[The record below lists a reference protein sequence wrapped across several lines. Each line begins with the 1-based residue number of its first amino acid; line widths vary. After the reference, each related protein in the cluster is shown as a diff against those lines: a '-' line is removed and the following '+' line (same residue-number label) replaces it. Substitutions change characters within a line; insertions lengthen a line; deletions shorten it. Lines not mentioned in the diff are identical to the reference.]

1 MNYNENQIPVL
12 KAHYLNGIEISSFSY
27 CVTDFEVFNKIGFR
41 VMLISTEKLPI
52 EMKYVVLDGIYY
64 KMWGNDDTFIINFIA
79 SKMNLVVDPIYFNN
93 TIPTG
98 VNGLGCTIDYTDLVI
113 QDGNIIYPNY
123 VLKNSFGIIVNY
135 NQVPVSFEILD
146 YDSYGNM
153 QMGNRVLIGADGNP
167 MLPNGY
173 YVDKNGL
180 AKTVD
185 GKRIIII
192 FPVNTPREPIPE
204 PVIEPVFQTEPP
216 SVVVEP
222 VSEEPVSETPVA
234 EEPVSETP
242 VAEEPIAEEPV
253 SEEPVSETPV
263 SETPGAEEPVSEEPV
278 AETPVSEEPIAEEP
292 VSETPVS
299 EEPVS
304 ETPVSEEPV
313 SEEPIAEEPVSET
326 PVSEEP
332 VSEEPVSEEP
342 VSETTVAEEP
352 VSETPVSEEPVSEEP
367 VAETQ

>member
-41 VMLISTEKLPI
+41 VMLISSENLPI

-123 VLKNSFGIIVNY
+123 LLKNSFGIIVNY

-180 AKTVD
+180 AKTAD

-216 SVVVEP
+216 SDVVEPGVNEPVVIEP
-222 VSEEPVSETPVA
+222 VSEEPVSEK
-234 EEPVSETP
+234 PVSEK
-242 VAEEPIAEEPV
+242 PV
-253 SEEPVSETPV
+253 SEKPVT
-263 SETPGAEEPVSEEPV
+263 
-278 AETPVSEEPIAEEP
+278 
-292 VSETPVS
+292 
-299 EEPVS
+299 
-304 ETPVSEEPV
+304 
-313 SEEPIAEEPVSET
+313 ET

-332 VSEEPVSEEP
+332 VSEEPVTEEP
-342 VSETTVAEEP
+342 VSEEPVTEEPVAEEPVAEEPVSEEPVAEEPVAEEP
-352 VSETPVSEEPVSEEP
+352 VSETPVVEEPVSETPVSETPVAEEP

>member
-41 VMLISTEKLPI
+41 VMLISKEKLPI

-180 AKTVD
+180 AKTAD

-222 VSEEPVSETPVA
+222 VAETPV
-234 EEPVSETP
+234 V
-242 VAEEPIAEEPV
+242 
-253 SEEPVSETPV
+253 EEPVSETPV
-263 SETPGAEEPVSEEPV
+263 SEEPVTEEPVSETPVSEEPV
-278 AETPVSEEPIAEEP
+278 AETPVSEEPVTEEP

-304 ETPVSEEPV
+304 ETPVTETPVSEEPV
-313 SEEPIAEEPVSET
+313 SETPVTETPVSETPVSEEPAAEEPVAET

-342 VSETTVAEEP
+342 VA
-352 VSETPVSEEPVSEEP
+352 ETPVSEEPVSEEP